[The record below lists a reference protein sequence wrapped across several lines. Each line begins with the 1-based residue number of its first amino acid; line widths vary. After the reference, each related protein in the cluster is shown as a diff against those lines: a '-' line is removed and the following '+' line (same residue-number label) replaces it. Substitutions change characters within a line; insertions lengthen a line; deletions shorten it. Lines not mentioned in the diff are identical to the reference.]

1 MKTRLL
7 CILILFLVVP
17 TFVKAE
23 HEVIDAR
30 CTLDIKMSLRENA
43 RYINYKL
50 TRNEDKKGNVTY
62 SITLFNITEDVN
74 VINSSDNKVYTI
86 KSNVISNIKPGTNVV
101 LNVNANNTTYCNGY
115 KINVLNINIPYYNPY
130 SKNKLCV
137 GNEDYYLCRENV
149 LLNMSQKEFETRINA
164 YIKEKENNNNNN
176 EQMPD
181 KKDDV
186 VEDKTGF
193 SIFDFIIKYNKAI
206 SITGVVLLI
215 IYIVLDIKIS
225 KKKREVYYEKS
236 FNCIIYVVSC
246 NCICR

>member
-246 NCICR
+246 NCICI

>member
-43 RYINYKL
+43 RDINYKL

-137 GNEDYYLCRENV
+137 GNEDYYLYRENV
-149 LLNMSQKEFETRINA
+149 LLNMKQKEFETRINA

-225 KKKREVYYEKS
+225 KKKRG
-236 FNCIIYVVSC
+236 IL
-246 NCICR
+246 

>member
-215 IYIVLDIKIS
+215 IYIVLNIKIS
-225 KKKREVYYEKS
+225 KKKRG
-236 FNCIIYVVSC
+236 IL
-246 NCICR
+246 

>member
-1 MKTRLL
+1 M
-7 CILILFLVVP
+7 
-17 TFVKAE
+17 
-23 HEVIDAR
+23 
-30 CTLDIKMSLRENA
+30 
-43 RYINYKL
+43 
-50 TRNEDKKGNVTY
+50 
-62 SITLFNITEDVN
+62 
-74 VINSSDNKVYTI
+74 
-86 KSNVISNIKPGTNVV
+86 
-101 LNVNANNTTYCNGY
+101 
-115 KINVLNINIPYYNPY
+115 LNINIPYYNPY

-225 KKKREVYYEKS
+225 KKKRG
-236 FNCIIYVVSC
+236 IL
-246 NCICR
+246 